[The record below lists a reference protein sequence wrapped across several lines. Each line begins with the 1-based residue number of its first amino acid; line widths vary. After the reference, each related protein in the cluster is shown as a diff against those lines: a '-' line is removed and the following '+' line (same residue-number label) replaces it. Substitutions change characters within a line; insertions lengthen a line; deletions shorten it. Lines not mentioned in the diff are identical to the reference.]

1 MVKSPG
7 PTQIVIHSDTNVRAQ
22 SYQFVGSKDL
32 QWMTEELYEKQCL
45 WCSSD

>member
-7 PTQIVIHSDTNVRAQ
+7 LTQIVIHSDTNTALYVRAQ

-32 QWMTEELYEKQCL
+32 QWMTEELYET
-45 WCSSD
+45 